1 MNNKLTIANVKYRTL
16 IKVNW
21 TKQEQRNSEICWM
34 NQFFL
39 TENCGTVKDETSDI
53 DFIGKNTF
61 LRQYLF
67 HVCRSNLLNK
77 ISSTEIQ
84 ITILF
89 TYQFK

>member
-67 HVCRSNLLNK
+67 HLCRCNFTQQHIFNRNSNCHFIYLP
-77 ISSTEIQ
+77 I
-84 ITILF
+84 
-89 TYQFK
+89 